1 MSDGAAYFQSRME
14 LLQATCAF
22 RNQEP
27 GLDAGGC
34 PLLVQRVYQ
43 TRVTIKKNCEPVV
56 LLAATKWWPLSA
68 KLAVALI
75 RHGCAVEAV
84 CPLGHPL
91 HYVTGMK
98 RLSRYHR
105 IGSLH
110 ALEKAIAAA
119 RPELVIPCDD
129 GVVAQL
135 HQLHQQRPGLQALI
149 TRSLGTAAYFDVA
162 TSRERLQ
169 QVAHA
174 MHIRVPDNKRA
185 TTVAGLHEWF
195 DRGDRTAVLKQDGT
209 CGGNGVRIVH
219 SLSQATA
226 ELARMLRPQARST
239 TWKRMF
245 VNRDPLALWNRTR
258 YPVPEVTLQEYISGR
273 PANLMM
279 ACWRGEVL
287 GAVTVEVLSSQGE
300 TGAALVARLIHHDE
314 IAHAACALAK
324 ELELSGFCGLDFV
337 IEAGTGAAYLL
348 EMNPR
353 CTQLGHIPVANQG
366 DLAGLISAK
375 LGGISAHRGDRLET
389 PGLHPG
395 QTIAFYPKA
404 FLCDPQSPYVSE
416 GYADAPREEPALM
429 RELLNPDWP
438 DRQWPARA
446 YHWLRPPKQ
455 EAPVLFEGRD

>member
-1 MSDGAAYFQSRME
+1 M
-14 LLQATCAF
+14 
-22 RNQEP
+22 
-27 GLDAGGC
+27 
-34 PLLVQRVYQ
+34 LVQRVYQ

-84 CPLGHPL
+84 CPPGHPL

-169 QVAHA
+169 QVAQA

-195 DRGDRTAVLKQDGT
+195 DRGNRIAVLKQDGT

-245 VNRDPLALWNRTR
+245 VNRDPLALWNRAR

-300 TGAALVARLIHHDE
+300 TGAAMVARLIHHDE

-324 ELELSGFCGLDFV
+324 GLELSGFYGLDFV

-366 DLAGLISAK
+366 DLAGLIAAKIGGMSANEAIGWK
-375 LGGISAHRGDRLET
+375 HQGCIPAKPSPFIRRRFSATRR
-389 PGLHPG
+389 
-395 QTIAFYPKA
+395 
-404 FLCDPQSPYVSE
+404 
-416 GYADAPREEPALM
+416 ALM
-429 RELLNPDWP
+429 SRKGT
-438 DRQWPARA
+438 RT
-446 YHWLRPPKQ
+446 RPGGSP
-455 EAPVLFEGRD
+455 P